1 MTKKI
6 IVGITGASGFV
17 YALRLIAHLK
27 AAEVQIHLLLTD
39 AAQITRDQEVGV
51 SLADLKKQV
60 DVYHPIQDVG
70 ANIASGSFHHDGM
83 VIVPCSMNTLA
94 ELSCGI
100 SNNLLTRA
108 ADVCLKERRTLIV
121 MPRETPLHRVHLQNM
136 MTLSELGAIVYPPM
150 PAFYHRPQTLEEMID
165 QTLGR
170 VLSMLGIEQ
179 QLTPAWQGWR

>member
-6 IVGITGASGFV
+6 IVGVTGASGFI
-17 YALRLIAHLK
+17 YALRLISHLK
-27 AAEVQIHLLLTD
+27 AFGAQVHLLLTD
-39 AAQITRDQEVGV
+39 AAQITRNQECGI
-51 SLADLKKQV
+51 SLSYLKKKV
-60 DVYHPIQDVG
+60 DVYHPIDDIG
-70 ANIASGSFHHDGM
+70 ASIASGSYSHDGM

-94 ELSCGI
+94 ELACGI
-100 SNNLLTRA
+100 TNNLLTRA

-150 PAFYHRPQTLEEMID
+150 PAFYHLPNSLEEMID

-170 VLSMLGIEQ
+170 VLSILGIEQ